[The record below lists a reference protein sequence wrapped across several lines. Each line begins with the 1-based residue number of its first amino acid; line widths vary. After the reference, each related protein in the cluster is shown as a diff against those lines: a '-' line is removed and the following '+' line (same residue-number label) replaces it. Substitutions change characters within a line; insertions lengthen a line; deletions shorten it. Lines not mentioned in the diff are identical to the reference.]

1 MNASMRIKHLLIVTF
16 STLSG
21 CSFFEG
27 SVQTCNEPQE
37 YQESISV
44 PALIVPDSLKELQ
57 NRSIFNIPDVLKTKS
72 FNQIS
77 NNTPK
82 ISNNKTSSNK
92 TINKIENIEDD
103 ELSELLELIDQT
115 IEYRTLREYNLAYD
129 SSVIDSDVE
138 ESLGPCAEDPPN
150 YFTEGV
156 MPRSMPSQASSKSS
170 NRSNK
175 AKKEKSRRQK
185 RKEARQQRK
194 TDQQSEAATAEDTSS
209 ENAAEATATEAGK
222 GDKLW
227 KAISGIAAGLYTG
240 GSSEYGGLAGGQSV
254 VPPEPTKPGDDEII
268 DETDPTAVAD
278 KVRNLALLDPALNDE
293 QRIFIQ
299 NMTDEQILEM
309 VGVIMNQTQ
318 NQNTDESTPA
328 NGDTRVEAGESV
340 MEEEK
345 SRWQTRR
352 EARQQRRAEKQSQE
366 EAREQAAE
374 DRLKREEEARRKAA
388 ERKAEEQ
395 R

>member
-1 MNASMRIKHLLIVTF
+1 MNTPIKIKHIFIVIYF
-16 STLSG
+16 TLSG

-44 PALIVPDSLKELQ
+44 PALTVPDSLKELQ
-57 NRSIFNIPDVLKTKS
+57 DRSVFKIPDVFATKS
-72 FNQIS
+72 FNQKK
-77 NNTPK
+77 NNAPK
-82 ISNNKTSSNK
+82 ISNKTVAVNKTM
-92 TINKIENIEDD
+92 NKIENIKDD

-115 IEYRTLREYNLAYD
+115 IEYRTISQYSLAYD
-129 SSVIDSDVE
+129 SSAIDSEVE
-138 ESLGPCAEDPPN
+138 ESLAPCLEDSPN
-150 YFTEGV
+150 YFAEGV
-156 MPRSMPSQASSKSS
+156 MPRSMPSQTYSKSS
-170 NRSNK
+170 NRS
-175 AKKEKSRRQK
+175 KKTKTEKSRRQK

-352 EARQQRRAEKQSQE
+352 EARQKRRAEKQAQK
-366 EAREQAAE
+366 
-374 DRLKREEEARRKAA
+374 D
-388 ERKAEEQ
+388 
-395 R
+395 

>member
-1 MNASMRIKHLLIVTF
+1 
-16 STLSG
+16 
-21 CSFFEG
+21 
-27 SVQTCNEPQE
+27 
-37 YQESISV
+37 
-44 PALIVPDSLKELQ
+44 
-57 NRSIFNIPDVLKTKS
+57 
-72 FNQIS
+72 
-77 NNTPK
+77 
-82 ISNNKTSSNK
+82 
-92 TINKIENIEDD
+92 
-103 ELSELLELIDQT
+103 
-115 IEYRTLREYNLAYD
+115 
-129 SSVIDSDVE
+129 
-138 ESLGPCAEDPPN
+138 
-150 YFTEGV
+150 

-185 RKEARQQRK
+185 RKEVKQQQETDKRQ
-194 TDQQSEAATAEDTSS
+194 AEEDEKDTSPEDPEVEDDKGVS
-209 ENAAEATATEAGK
+209 LESIFKNATSA
-222 GDKLW
+222 
-227 KAISGIAAGLYTG
+227 AIGLYTG
-240 GSSEYGGLAGGQSV
+240 GSFAGVSFSRGQSLA
-254 VPPEPTKPGDDEII
+254 PSKPSKPGDDEII

-352 EARQQRRAEKQSQE
+352 EARQKRRAEKQAQK
-366 EAREQAAE
+366 
-374 DRLKREEEARRKAA
+374 D
-388 ERKAEEQ
+388 
-395 R
+395 